1 MTLFERPKST
11 LLSKGQW
18 QVILPFLVV
27 AILIRWSS
35 FGHPLLHMDENFYL
49 LVGDRMVNAGAWP
62 YIDIWD
68 RKPVGLF
75 VLFAGFRMLGG
86 DGFIQYQAAALLAVA
101 ATAFILY
108 RLAVRS
114 IGHWSAFAAGV
125 FYLAGLTF
133 FGGYGGQAP
142 VFFNGLMAAAVLCLV
157 RGVVDDQDSV
167 QDAEKRIFRAGI
179 GCMLLVGLALQI
191 KYSIV
196 FEGLFFGLVLIFAA
210 RHVALGTLAIWVIT
224 WVGCALLPTLIA
236 WVVYALAGYNDAFVY
251 ANFISIFKRAS
262 SFDNV
267 AQMRLLSL
275 LGLLSPLL
283 ILSAFAWKLRVKPH
297 VLFAL
302 GWLGFALIGLLVMG
316 TYYNH
321 YGQPIVLPASLTAA
335 IGLSSLRWNKRG
347 LGMTA
352 LVVLAT
358 VIVGSVGTYVK
369 LARKGNADDITHLMA
384 MMPKSDTR
392 CPWLMGTLGAT
403 LYLQSKACLPTAY
416 PLSGHLF
423 ERHESGAIG
432 VDQNTEIDAILAK
445 SPPMITM
452 DRVPRPEED
461 LQQRA
466 RFLARLNA
474 DYRLAEDR
482 DVGKTGLLIYLR
494 KPANP

>member
-1 MTLFERPKST
+1 MKLFERPKST
-11 LLSKGQW
+11 VLSKGQW
-18 QVILPFLVV
+18 QVILAFLVV
-27 AILIRWSS
+27 AILIRWPT
-35 FGHPLLHMDENFYL
+35 FDHPLLHMDENFYL

-62 YIDIWD
+62 YVDIWD

-75 VLFAGFRMLGG
+75 VLFAGFRLLGG
-86 DGFIQYQAAALLAVA
+86 DGFIQYQAAALIAVA
-101 ATAFILY
+101 ATAFFLY

-142 VFFNGLMAAAVLCLV
+142 VFFNGLIAAAVLCLV
-157 RGVVDDQDSV
+157 HGVVDDQDNV
-167 QDAEKRIFRAGI
+167 QDAEKRIFRAGV

-191 KYSIV
+191 KYSVV

-210 RHVALGTLAIWVIT
+210 RHVTLGRLALWVMI
-224 WVGCALLPTLIA
+224 WVGCALLPTMIA
-236 WVVYALAGYNDAFVY
+236 WGVYALAGYNEAFVF

-262 SFDNV
+262 SFDSV
-267 AQMRLLSL
+267 AQIRLLSL

-297 VLFAL
+297 VLFAM
-302 GWLGFALIGLLVMG
+302 GWLVFAFIGLLIMG

-352 LVVLAT
+352 LVIVIT
-358 VIVGSVGTYVK
+358 VITGSVGTYVK
-369 LARKGNADDITHLMA
+369 LARKGNADDIAHLVK
-384 MMPKSDTR
+384 MMPKGEAR

-403 LYLQSKACLPTAY
+403 LYIQSKACLPTRY

-423 ERHESGAIG
+423 ERHEAPAIG
-432 VDQNTEIDAILAK
+432 VDQNKEIAAILAK
-445 SPPMITM
+445 APPMITM

-461 LQQRA
+461 LAQRA
-466 RFLARLNA
+466 AFLDSLKK
-474 DYRLAEDR
+474 DYDMVEDR
-482 DVGKTGLLIYLR
+482 DVGKTGLLIYVR